1 MFTISLCMIVRDEE
15 GTLRRCLDSVKEVV
29 DEIIIV
35 DTGSRDHTAEI
46 AREFTE
52 KVYEFQWIDDFSAAR
67 NYGLERA
74 TQDYCMW
81 LDADDVLKPE
91 EAEKIQRL
99 KEEMPVDVD
108 VVMMK
113 YAIAFDEWD
122 RPTFT
127 YYRERLVRNGDRCR
141 FAGRVHEAI
150 TPFGTVKYEEIY
162 VEHRKVKASD
172 SNRNLRI
179 YERMVREGEILGP
192 RETYYYGR
200 ELYDHGR
207 WRKAGR
213 MLREFL
219 KMPSG
224 WEEDKKE
231 ACRLLAVCY
240 YKQGHREKGLH
251 SLLRGLAYGAPRQE
265 LCCDLGGWFLEEQ
278 MWETAVYWYEQAL
291 QAPRPEKGF
300 CRENSRGYLPCLQLC
315 VCWYRL
321 GNYDKALYYHKEA
334 GRWNPRGKEYLRN
347 VPFFENLAYC
357 K

>member
-1 MFTISLCMIVRDEE
+1 
-15 GTLRRCLDSVKEVV
+15 
-29 DEIIIV
+29 
-35 DTGSRDHTAEI
+35 
-46 AREFTE
+46 
-52 KVYEFQWIDDFSAAR
+52 
-67 NYGLERA
+67 
-74 TQDYCMW
+74 MW

-251 SLLRGLAYGAPRQE
+251 SLLRGLAYGAPRPE

-357 K
+357 KWKLGIWETSIE

>member
-1 MFTISLCMIVRDEE
+1 M
-15 GTLRRCLDSVKEVV
+15 
-29 DEIIIV
+29 
-35 DTGSRDHTAEI
+35 
-46 AREFTE
+46 
-52 KVYEFQWIDDFSAAR
+52 
-67 NYGLERA
+67 
-74 TQDYCMW
+74 
-81 LDADDVLKPE
+81 
-91 EAEKIQRL
+91 
-99 KEEMPVDVD
+99 
-108 VVMMK
+108 
-113 YAIAFDEWD
+113 
-122 RPTFT
+122 
-127 YYRERLVRNGDRCR
+127 
-141 FAGRVHEAI
+141 
-150 TPFGTVKYEEIY
+150 
-162 VEHRKVKASD
+162 KASD

-251 SLLRGLAYGAPRQE
+251 SLLRGLAYGAPRPE

>member
-1 MFTISLCMIVRDEE
+1 
-15 GTLRRCLDSVKEVV
+15 
-29 DEIIIV
+29 
-35 DTGSRDHTAEI
+35 
-46 AREFTE
+46 
-52 KVYEFQWIDDFSAAR
+52 
-67 NYGLERA
+67 
-74 TQDYCMW
+74 MW

-179 YERMVREGEILGP
+179 YERMVREGG
-192 RETYYYGR
+192 YWGR
-200 ELYDHGR
+200 GRPIITEESCTNHGR

-213 MLREFL
+213 MLREI
-219 KMPSG
+219 S
-224 WEEDKKE
+224 
-231 ACRLLAVCY
+231 
-240 YKQGHREKGLH
+240 
-251 SLLRGLAYGAPRQE
+251 
-265 LCCDLGGWFLEEQ
+265 
-278 MWETAVYWYEQAL
+278 
-291 QAPRPEKGF
+291 
-300 CRENSRGYLPCLQLC
+300 
-315 VCWYRL
+315 
-321 GNYDKALYYHKEA
+321 
-334 GRWNPRGKEYLRN
+334 
-347 VPFFENLAYC
+347 
-357 K
+357 